1 METYKVKV
9 KKLQTVMTIYN
20 VEADSILGAYQK
32 FNDTINPDEDW
43 EDDYDI
49 VDDATVGIAEIIS
62 EKEMKKQCQK
72 EGVYIGTVTKPFILA
87 DVLNEENED
96 E

>member
-32 FNDTINPDEDW
+32 FNDTINPEKDW

-72 EGVYIGTVTKPFILA
+72 EGVYLGTVTKPFILA
-87 DVLNEENED
+87 DVLNEE
-96 E
+96 

>member
-1 METYKVKV
+1 MEKYKVKV

-32 FNDTINPDEDW
+32 FNDTINPEEDW

-72 EGVYIGTVTKPFILA
+72 EGVYLGTVTKPFILA
-87 DVLNEENED
+87 DVLNEE
-96 E
+96 

>member
-32 FNDTINPDEDW
+32 FNDTINPEEDW

-72 EGVYIGTVTKPFILA
+72 EGVYLGTVTKPFILA
-87 DVLNEENED
+87 DVLNEE
-96 E
+96 

>member
-1 METYKVKV
+1 MEIYKVKV

-32 FNDTINPDEDW
+32 FNDTINPEEDW

-49 VDDATVGIAEIIS
+49 VDDAIVGIAEILS
-62 EKEMKKQCQK
+62 EKEMQKQCK
-72 EGVYIGTVTKPFILA
+72 REGVYIGTVTKPFILA
-87 DVLNEENED
+87 EVLNEENED

>member
-1 METYKVKV
+1 MEIYKVKV

-20 VEADSILGAYQK
+20 VEAGSILDAYQK
-32 FNDTINPDEDW
+32 FNDTINPEEDW

-49 VDDATVGIAEIIS
+49 VDDAIVGIAEIIS
-62 EKEMKKQCQK
+62 EKEMQKQCK
-72 EGVYIGTVTKPFILA
+72 REGVYIGTVTKPFILA
-87 DVLNEENED
+87 EVLNEEDED

>member
-32 FNDTINPDEDW
+32 FNDTINPEEDW

-72 EGVYIGTVTKPFILA
+72 EGVYLGTVTKPFILA
-87 DVLNEENED
+87 EVLNEED
-96 E
+96 

>member
-32 FNDTINPDEDW
+32 FNDTINPEEDW

-49 VDDATVGIAEIIS
+49 VDDAIVGIAEIIS
-62 EKEMKKQCQK
+62 EKEMKKQCK
-72 EGVYIGTVTKPFILA
+72 REGVYIGTVTKPFILA
-87 DVLNEENED
+87 EVLNEEV
-96 E
+96 

>member
-1 METYKVKV
+1 MEKYKVKV

-32 FNDTINPDEDW
+32 FNDTINPEEDW

-49 VDDATVGIAEIIS
+49 VDDATIGIAEIIS

-72 EGVYIGTVTKPFILA
+72 EGVYLGTVTKPFILA
-87 DVLNEENED
+87 DVLNEE
-96 E
+96 

>member
-1 METYKVKV
+1 MEIYKVKV

-32 FNDTINPDEDW
+32 FNDTINPEEDW

-49 VDDATVGIAEIIS
+49 VDDAIVGIAEIIS
-62 EKEMKKQCQK
+62 EKEMQKQCK
-72 EGVYIGTVTKPFILA
+72 REGVYIGTVTKPFILA
-87 DVLNEENED
+87 EVLNEENED

>member
-72 EGVYIGTVTKPFILA
+72 EGVYLGTVTKPFILA
-87 DVLNEENED
+87 DVLNEE
-96 E
+96 

>member
-72 EGVYIGTVTKPFILA
+72 EGVYLGTVTKPFILA

>member
-32 FNDTINPDEDW
+32 FNDTINPEEDW

-72 EGVYIGTVTKPFILA
+72 EGVYLGTVTKPFILA